1 MTSRWSSRVTLT
13 GAAAAGCP
21 VARAMIRSVAIKG
34 VFMTS
39 SSGLPDIGC
48 YRVRP
53 ERAPKVPAPFVTT
66 DQLVIWRTT
75 RT

>member
-1 MTSRWSSRVTLT
+1 
-13 GAAAAGCP
+13 
-21 VARAMIRSVAIKG
+21 VAIKG

-53 ERAPKVPAPFVTT
+53 ERPAKVPALYVQR
-66 DQLVIWRTT
+66 DQLVIWSIT